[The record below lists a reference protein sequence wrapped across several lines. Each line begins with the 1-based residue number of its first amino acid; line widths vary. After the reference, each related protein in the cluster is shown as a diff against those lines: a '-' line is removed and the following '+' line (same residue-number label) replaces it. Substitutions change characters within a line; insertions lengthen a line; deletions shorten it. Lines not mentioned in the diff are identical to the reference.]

1 MKFVWFFKLIGGEI
15 LKILIWALKLLVWVR
30 VIPNVVRIP
39 QYLVFNFTHVSW
51 LALDDSTHPTPVK
64 TSRPTWPGVEAS
76 RRRGV
81 ECAECS
87 RKFLRVKKPSPAAP
101 EPDYREP
108 QSGTFGHNRTQTPD
122 TRNRAEDEVVSKRKN
137 QLEFSKSLV
146 ES

>member
-76 RRRGV
+76 RRRVRRVFPKVSSG
-81 ECAECS
+81 EKTLS
-87 RKFLRVKKPSPAAP
+87 RRP
-101 EPDYREP
+101 
-108 QSGTFGHNRTQTPD
+108 
-122 TRNRAEDEVVSKRKN
+122 RAG
-137 QLEFSKSLV
+137 L
-146 ES
+146 